1 MKMLS
6 DETAKPYFLRAVYEW
21 CIDHKHAPYLLTKAC
36 DNMPEGLAKNGRI
49 VFNISP
55 EAVCRLL
62 IADKSGVIYGAFFRS
77 GTRYFTCHGDI
88 LAIYEN
94 DSGWGF
100 SFPKAREKHPH
111 WPPQNLKNPFYNCC
125 KNALPIMPHLLD
137 GGKL

>member
-36 DNMPEGLAKNGRI
+36 DNMPEGLAKNGRA

-62 IADKSGVIYGAFFRS
+62 IADTAVSFTARFSGRAQDILLAME
-77 GTRYFTCHGDI
+77 DI
-88 LAIYEN
+88 LAIYE
-94 DSGWGF
+94 S
-100 SFPKAREKHPH
+100 
-111 WPPQNLKNPFYNCC
+111 
-125 KNALPIMPHLLD
+125 D
-137 GGKL
+137 GGKGLFFPESAGKAPALAATKLKKPVLQLL